1 MIEFLFFLVLHGY
14 VMSGAAA
21 PRVST
26 GMMAAPPPSCRPRL
40 ETPID
45 GRLLV
50 EHLRVQHQA
59 VFGRPSPRGRLVSAV
74 AHICFENGRGK
85 AVWNHNLGNLWAP
98 ATAPHYDVWIGRQ
111 RELYAS
117 LDDFAAGARL
127 YWNVMSRRCPRALA
141 SFDVGDLR
149 TAAERLRGCHYYG
162 APVELYI
169 RGLLGLHG
177 AASRLVAEMG
187 RKGLAAQPGRESP

>member
-1 MIEFLFFLVLHGY
+1 MIEFLVLLIVHGY
-14 VMSGAAA
+14 VMPGVVA
-21 PRVST
+21 PLVRPALVE
-26 GMMAAPPPSCRPRL
+26 ARAPACRSRL

-50 EHLRVQHQA
+50 EHLRAQHEA

-74 AHICFENGRGK
+74 THIFFENGRGK

-98 ATAPHYDVWIGRQ
+98 ATAPHYDVWVGGQ

-117 LDDFAAGARL
+117 LDDFAEGARL

-149 TAAERLRGCHYYG
+149 TAAERLHGCHYYG
-162 APVELYI
+162 APVELYT
-169 RGLLGLHG
+169 RGLLGLQG
-177 AASRLVAEMG
+177 AASRLVAEMEREALATQHG
-187 RKGLAAQPGRESP
+187 GKGP